1 MGVVSNTSNSFTGG
15 VLLTG
20 GIYAPGSVAALGDPN
35 DGGNSGT
42 ITFQGGAIRHWS
54 ATQSDT
60 NNLYDRYVVPLNTY
74 SWKIDTYT
82 HNINYQSGDNFTNAD
97 GHTVGFVKLGSG
109 ILTFDEAES
118 YSGLTKIE
126 GGTLLLGANN
136 MLPSGGVTVSSCL
149 TTACYTSGSL
159 TAAKLDLDEL

>member
-1 MGVVSNTSNSFTGG
+1 MSTIIW
-15 VLLTG
+15 L
-20 GIYAPGSVAALGDPN
+20 APHSVAALGDPN

-82 HNINYQSGDNFTNAD
+82 HNINYQSGDNFTNAG
-97 GHTVGFVKLGSG
+97 GHCR
-109 ILTFDEAES
+109 
-118 YSGLTKIE
+118 
-126 GGTLLLGANN
+126 LLGFYPNRWRDSHVGGVV
-136 MLPSGGVTVSSCL
+136 LPSIGLL
-149 TTACYTSGSL
+149 TL
-159 TAAKLDLDEL
+159 